1 MKRATPGVL
10 IRSARES
17 EQKPLEEL
25 QLRSSLENEGDR
37 AFLMANPDVIQLPLQ
52 QILDGLVFVAELSG
66 TIVGFVAL
74 KLYAPRKM
82 ELEGL
87 FIEPGHWRL
96 GMGRRL
102 VAHAI
107 EVSRAQGARTMIVF
121 ANPHADGFYRRVG
134 FVKEGEVSIE
144 SQTAFVMSKDLRRR

>member
-1 MKRATPGVL
+1 MQQHTPEIL
-10 IRSARES
+10 IRPAHEA
-17 EQKPLEEL
+17 EQKALEAL

-37 AFLMANPDVIQLPLQ
+37 AFLQANPDVIQLPLQ
-52 QILDGLVFVAELSG
+52 QILDGLVFVAELNG
-66 TIVGFVAL
+66 TVVGFVAL

-87 FIEPGHWRL
+87 FIEPGYWRL
-96 GMGRRL
+96 GIGRRL

-107 EVSRAQGARTMIVF
+107 QFSRAQGARTMIVF
-121 ANPHADGFYRRVG
+121 ANPHADGFYRRIG
-134 FVKEGEVSIE
+134 FIKEGEVTVE

>member
-1 MKRATPGVL
+1 MKPN
-10 IRSARES
+10 RSRL
-17 EQKPLEEL
+17 K
-25 QLRSSLENEGDR
+25 RSSLENEGDR

-52 QILDGLVFVAELSG
+52 QIHDGLVFVAELNG
-66 TIVGFVAL
+66 TVVGFVAL
-74 KLYAPRKM
+74 KVYAPRKM

-96 GMGRRL
+96 GIGRRL

-107 EVSRAQGARTMIVF
+107 QVSRAQGARMMIVF
-121 ANPHADGFYRRVG
+121 ANPHADRFYHRVG
-134 FVKEGEVSIE
+134 FIKEGEITVE